1 MVSAALGYVQL
12 SICSPSTPPLTGAGF
27 PFGTDP
33 LGRDVLARV
42 IIGGEIS
49 LKVGVY
55 SALGAVAIG
64 IVMGLI
70 SGYYGGFV
78 DMIVMRFADV
88 QLALPFILLAI
99 TFIAVIGGGLTN
111 MIILLIISQ
120 WVQYARL
127 VRGSVLSLRDREFI
141 LAAKA
146 IGVKDIRILFQ
157 HLLPN
162 LIGPVIVLMTLN
174 VANNILLESS
184 LTFLGLGV
192 DPVIPSWGGMLAEG
206 RTYLQTAWW
215 VSVFPGLA
223 ILLTVLGLN
232 LLGDWLRDALD
243 PTGRTYF
250 MNRPNST
257 QVTTLLERTF
267 PRTRVPCWKHTPR
280 RPIKAICLRPGCL
293 MMKPSANERR
303 LLSKRP
309 GSALVFVVPTSR

>member
-1 MVSAALGYVQL
+1 VAIMSVKSLNLERFKSFEFIMGALLVGGIGFAVL
-12 SICSPSTPPLTGAGF
+12 FSGWLFPDGGSGVNLAMRLTPPLVDGSF
-27 PFGTDP
+27 PLGTDP

-49 LKVGVY
+49 LKVGFY
-55 SALGAVAIG
+55 SALGAVVLG
-64 IVMGLI
+64 VVMGLLA
-70 SGYYGGFV
+70 GYYGGIV

-99 TFIAVIGGGLTN
+99 TFIAVVGGGLTN
-111 MIILLIISQ
+111 MIILLIVSQ

-127 VRGSVLSLRDREFI
+127 VRGSVLSLKDREFI
-141 LAAKA
+141 LSAQA
-146 IGVKDIRILFQ
+146 IGVRDWRILFQ

-162 LIGPVIVLMTLN
+162 MLGPVIVLMTLN

-192 DPVIPSWGGMLAEG
+192 DPVIPSWGGMLADG

-215 VSVFPGLA
+215 VSVFPGVA

-243 PTGRTYF
+243 PTGRT
-250 MNRPNST
+250 
-257 QVTTLLERTF
+257 
-267 PRTRVPCWKHTPR
+267 
-280 RPIKAICLRPGCL
+280 
-293 MMKPSANERR
+293 
-303 LLSKRP
+303 
-309 GSALVFVVPTSR
+309 SR